1 MICGIVP
8 PEELTPASR
17 QPPAQR
23 APADSTSERL
33 LFEHAR
39 RGSRSAVD
47 TLFERYRPWLLRW
60 ARGRLPWWVRG
71 DGDTSDLVQDALQ
84 RTFARLPFFE
94 SRHAGALRA
103 YLQHAVENRIRDQLR
118 RVTRRR
124 RAIMPDA
131 PVQPS
136 DSAAPQHQELLDDQT
151 RRRYL
156 DGLQRLSA
164 RDRRLIVGRAEL
176 GHSYRQLALVEGL
189 PSAEAARKALRR
201 ALSRLIDRMSNA
213 Q

>member
-1 MICGIVP
+1 MICDIVP
-8 PEELTPASR
+8 PEEHTPAFS
-17 QPPAQR
+17 QPTGER
-23 APADSTSERL
+23 ASHDSTSERL

-39 RGSRSAVD
+39 LGSRSAVD
-47 TLFERYRPWLLRW
+47 TLFERYRPWLRRW

-124 RAIMPDA
+124 APLMPDA
-131 PVQPS
+131 SVQPF
-136 DSAAPQHQELLDDQT
+136 DHAAPQHQELLDDET
-151 RRRYL
+151 RKRYL
-156 DGLQRLSA
+156 DGLERLSA

-176 GHSYRQLALVEGL
+176 GHSYRQLALIEGL
-189 PSAEAARKALRR
+189 PSAEAARKALGR
-201 ALSRLIDRMSNA
+201 ALSRLIDRMPNA
-213 Q
+213 